1 MNVAGRMR
9 GMQFAICDDDI
20 LDREELY
27 KYLKSK
33 NIGSDFFTNGDSMVT
48 EYKEKNCQYDAIFLD
63 IEMPGHNGIEVANA
77 IRELDAWVPIVFVTK
92 HTQYVLE
99 SFKCSPFRFLVKPV
113 KNEDLKEVVES
124 LIAKIEKERKVY
136 IFQNMKKIVRVY
148 CDEIVYCESR
158 GHYVDIHTAN
168 RTYSVRKT
176 INEMESELD
185 SDNFCRVHRS
195 YLVNMRYVRMLEE
208 NKLSFKHDDSYVPVG
223 RLYKQQVVEAM
234 VYYAEREL
242 QI

>member
-1 MNVAGRMR
+1 
-9 GMQFAICDDDI
+9 MQFAICDDDS
-20 LDREELY
+20 LDRDELD
-27 KYLKSK
+27 KFLRSE
-33 NIGSDFFTNGDSMVT
+33 NIDSVFFTNGDSFVT
-48 EYKEKNCQYDAIFLD
+48 AYKEKNCQYDAIFLD

-77 IRELDAWVPIVFVTK
+77 IRELDTWVPIVFVTK

-113 KNEDLKEVVES
+113 KIDDLEEVVES

-136 IFQNMKKIVRVY
+136 IFQNMKKVVRVY
-148 CDEIVYCESR
+148 CDEIIYCESR

-176 INEMESELD
+176 INEMEKEMDSE
-185 SDNFCRVHRS
+185 NFCRVHRS
-195 YLVNMRYVRMLEE
+195 YLVNMRYVRMLED
-208 NKLSFKHDDSYVPVG
+208 NKLSFKNEDDYVPVG
-223 RLYKQQVVEAM
+223 RVYKQRVVEAM
-234 VYYAEREL
+234 VYFAEREL